1 MSRLDRFGFVFEGL
15 FRELH
20 ANMSSAARTQP
31 AAGAKRVLIVE
42 DELMI
47 RMLLVD
53 MVGELGYTIAAEAA
67 QIEEA
72 LEAARNTDFDIAILD
87 VNLNGRPISPVA
99 DALVAR
105 GRPFIFV
112 TGYADPA
119 VAELHANRP
128 VLKKPFHLD
137 NLKLTLQEAL
147 GNGTAGPH
155 SVPPQRTGEG

>member
-1 MSRLDRFGFVFEGL
+1 VSRLDRLGFVFEGL

-20 ANMSSAARTQP
+20 AKMSSAARTQP

-47 RMLLVD
+47 RMLLID

-72 LEAARNTDFDIAILD
+72 LDAARNTDFDIAILD
-87 VNLNGRPISPVA
+87 VNLNGRPVSPVA
-99 DALVAR
+99 DALAAR

-119 VAELHANRP
+119 VEELHANRP

-147 GNGTAGPH
+147 GNGTAGSH
-155 SVPPQRTGEG
+155 S

>member
-1 MSRLDRFGFVFEGL
+1 MTST
-15 FRELH
+15 
-20 ANMSSAARTQP
+20 APTQP

-47 RMLLVD
+47 RMLLAD
-53 MVGELGYTIAAEAA
+53 MVGELGYIIAAEAA

-99 DALVAR
+99 DALVER

-112 TGYADPA
+112 TGYSDPP

-128 VLKKPFHLD
+128 VLKKPFQLD
-137 NLKLTLQEAL
+137 HLKLTLQRAL
-147 GNGTAGPH
+147 ENGTADPH
-155 SVPPQRTGEG
+155 PIPPPRAGEG